1 MRLRADP
8 SDHKLITMSDAQD
21 LGKAAADLRIGRFA
35 LQGRALL
42 APMAGVTDAG
52 MRAAAQRRGAS
63 LVFSEMVA
71 SAGLLQGDAECDWRA
86 VAEVVEAVSI
96 PVVVNGD
103 CRGVEDA
110 REMLAVSGA
119 AGVMIG
125 RAATGRP
132 WLVGAVARALR
143 EGGAALPPPPA
154 SRLADAE
161 QHLE

>member
-1 MRLRADP
+1 
-8 SDHKLITMSDAQD
+8 
-21 LGKAAADLRIGRFA
+21 
-35 LQGRALL
+35 
-42 APMAGVTDAG
+42 
-52 MRAAAQRRGAS
+52 
-63 LVFSEMVA
+63 
-71 SAGLLQGDAECDWRA
+71 
-86 VAEVVEAVSI
+86 EAVSI

-143 EGGAALPPPPA
+143 EGGAAQPPPPA

-161 QHLE
+161 QHLEHLLTRMGTQSGLRHARKHLAAYVENENAPAPLRRALVTSEAPEE